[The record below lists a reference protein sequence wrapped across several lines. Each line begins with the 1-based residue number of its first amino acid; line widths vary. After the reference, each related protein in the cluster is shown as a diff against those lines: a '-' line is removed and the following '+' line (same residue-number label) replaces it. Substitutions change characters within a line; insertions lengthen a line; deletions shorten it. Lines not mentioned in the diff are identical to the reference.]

1 MKLPLFITQLI
12 DHIYISDRRSFVFYD
27 QFDLVV
33 QTDNIFTSEKIVSSL
48 LSNTTH
54 ITANIGTMDNSEKVV
69 DIMKEYT
76 LHSKRILLYSDSI
89 KTACQLF
96 IAYVRKT
103 YQFSTTDL
111 FHMVNSS
118 RFPHF
123 LSTQMNEILRLYTV

>member
-27 QFDLVV
+27 QFDLVIE
-33 QTDNIFTSEKIVSSL
+33 TDNIFTSSLIKKSL
-48 LSNTTH
+48 LLNTTY
-54 ITANIGTMDNSEKVV
+54 ITSTVGTKDNSDQVV
-69 DIMKEYT
+69 DMMKEYT

-96 IAYVRKT
+96 IVYIKKT

-118 RFPHF
+118 RFPNF
-123 LSTQMNEILRLYTV
+123 LSTQMNELLRVL

>member
-27 QFDLVV
+27 QFDLVIE
-33 QTDNIFTSEKIVSSL
+33 TDNIFTSSLIKKSL
-48 LSNTTH
+48 LLNTTY
-54 ITANIGTMDNSEKVV
+54 ITSTVGTKDNSDQVV

-118 RFPHF
+118 RFPNF
-123 LSTQMNEILRLYTV
+123 LSTQMNELLYAI